1 VSTREVRM
9 PDAQTATAQTGEGQR
24 SGAVETSQTAAAMTA
39 DIADPGPLG
48 LAGFALTTFVLS
60 VFNADIISNKGVSG
74 QDLRGV
80 VLPLALFYGGIA
92 QLLAGMWEFKK
103 ANTFGAL
110 AFTSYGAFW
119 ISFAAYVKF
128 ILPGLNASPVTK
140 PDAHTVT
147 GLFLLAWTIFTLY
160 MLVASLRVNAAVAA
174 VFAVLTVTFIF
185 LTWGDL
191 STPANENLVKI
202 GGYLGIVT
210 AFLAWYA
217 SAAGVINAQWKRV
230 VLPVMPLK

>member
-9 PDAQTATAQTGEGQR
+9 PDAQSTAQTGEGQR
-24 SGAVETSQTAAAMTA
+24 SGAVQTAAAMTA

-48 LAGFALTTFVLS
+48 LGGFALTTFVLS
-60 VFNADIISNKGVSG
+60 VFNANIISNKGLEV
-74 QDLRGV
+74 V
-80 VLPLALFYGGIA
+80 VLPIALFYGGIA

-119 ISFAAYVKF
+119 ISLAAYLKF
-128 ILPGLNASPVTK
+128 TVPGLLASPATK
-140 PDAHTVT
+140 ADAHTAT
-147 GLFLLAWTIFTLY
+147 GLFLLAWTIFTAY
-160 MLVASLRVNAAVAA
+160 MLIAALRVNGALVI
-174 VFAVLTVTFIF
+174 VFAVLIVTFI
-185 LTWGDL
+185 LLAWGAFA
-191 STPANENLVKI
+191 SNTSITKI

-217 SAAGVINAQWKRV
+217 SAAGVINSTWKRV
-230 VLPVMPLK
+230 VLPVMPIK

>member
-1 VSTREVRM
+1 M
-9 PDAQTATAQTGEGQR
+9 PDAQSTAQTG
-24 SGAVETSQTAAAMTA
+24 QTAAAMTA

-48 LAGFALTTFVLS
+48 LAGFALTTFILS
-60 VFNADIISNKGVSG
+60 VFNAGLISNVGLKA
-74 QDLRGV
+74 V
-80 VLPLALFYGGIA
+80 VLPVALFYGGIA

-119 ISFAAYVKF
+119 MSYAAYVKF
-128 ILPGLNASPVTK
+128 VQPGLLASPATK
-140 PDAHTVT
+140 ADAKTAT
-147 GLFLLAWTIFTLY
+147 GIFLLAWTIFTAY
-160 MLVASLRVNAAVAA
+160 MLIAALRVNGAVFL
-174 VFAVLTVTFIF
+174 VFAVLIAAFIF
-185 LTWGDL
+185 LAWGDFAKSESL
-191 STPANENLVKI
+191 EKI

-230 VLPVMPLK
+230 VLPVMPIK

>member
-1 VSTREVRM
+1 MSTREVRM
-9 PDAQTATAQTGEGQR
+9 PDAQSTAQTG
-24 SGAVETSQTAAAMTA
+24 QTAAAMTA

-48 LAGFALTTFVLS
+48 LAGFALTTFILS
-60 VFNADIISNKGVSG
+60 VFNAGLISNVGLKA
-74 QDLRGV
+74 V
-80 VLPLALFYGGIA
+80 VLPVALFYGGIA

-119 ISFAAYVKF
+119 MSYAAYVKF
-128 ILPGLNASPVTK
+128 TVPALNASPATK
-140 PDAHTVT
+140 ADVRTAT
-147 GLFLLAWTIFTLY
+147 GLFLLAWTIFTAY
-160 MLVASLRVNAAVAA
+160 MLIAALRVNGAVFL
-174 VFAVLTVTFIF
+174 VFAVLIAAFIF
-185 LTWGDL
+185 LAWGDFAKSDSL
-191 STPANENLVKI
+191 EKI

-230 VLPVMPLK
+230 VLPVMPIK

>member
-1 VSTREVRM
+1 MSTREVRM
-9 PDAQTATAQTGEGQR
+9 PDAQSTAVQ
-24 SGAVETSQTAAAMTA
+24 TSQTAAAMTA

-48 LAGFALTTFVLS
+48 LAGFALTTFILS
-60 VFNADIISNKGVSG
+60 VFNAGLISNVGLKA
-74 QDLRGV
+74 V
-80 VLPLALFYGGIA
+80 VLPVALFYGGIA

-119 ISFAAYVKF
+119 MSYAAYIKF
-128 ILPGLNASPVTK
+128 VVPGLNASPATK
-140 PDAHTVT
+140 ADVRTAT
-147 GLFLLAWTIFTLY
+147 GLFLLAWTIFTAY
-160 MLVASLRVNAAVAA
+160 MLIAALRVNGAVFM
-174 VFAVLTVTFIF
+174 VFAVLIAAFIF
-185 LTWGDL
+185 LAWGDFAKSDSL
-191 STPANENLVKI
+191 EKI

-230 VLPVMPLK
+230 VLPVMPIK

>member
-9 PDAQTATAQTGEGQR
+9 PDAQSTAQTGEGQR
-24 SGAVETSQTAAAMTA
+24 SGAVQTAAAMTA

-60 VFNADIISNKGVSG
+60 VFNANIISNKG
-74 QDLRGV
+74 LAAV
-80 VLPLALFYGGIA
+80 VLPIALFYGGIA

-119 ISFAAYVKF
+119 ISLAAYLKF
-128 ILPGLNASPVTK
+128 TVPGLLASPATK
-140 PDAHTVT
+140 ADAHTAT
-147 GLFLLAWTIFTLY
+147 GLFLLAWTIFTAY
-160 MLVASLRVNAAVAA
+160 MLIAALRVNGALVI
-174 VFAVLTVTFIF
+174 VFAVLIVTFI
-185 LTWGDL
+185 LLAWGDFA
-191 STPANENLVKI
+191 SNTSITKI

-217 SAAGVINAQWKRV
+217 SAAGVINATWKRV
-230 VLPVMPLK
+230 VLPVMPIK

>member
-1 VSTREVRM
+1 MSTREVRM
-9 PDAQTATAQTGEGQR
+9 PDAQSTAQTG
-24 SGAVETSQTAAAMTA
+24 QTAAAMTA

-48 LAGFALTTFVLS
+48 LAGFALTTFILS
-60 VFNADIISNKGVSG
+60 VFNAGLISNVGLKA
-74 QDLRGV
+74 V
-80 VLPLALFYGGIA
+80 VLPVALFYGGIA

-119 ISFAAYVKF
+119 MSYAAYVKF
-128 ILPGLNASPVTK
+128 TVPALNASPATK
-140 PDAHTVT
+140 ADVRTAT
-147 GLFLLAWTIFTLY
+147 GLFLLAWTIFTAY
-160 MLVASLRVNAAVAA
+160 MLIAALRVNGAVFI
-174 VFAVLTVTFIF
+174 VFAVLIAAFIF
-185 LTWGDL
+185 LAWGDFAKSDSL
-191 STPANENLVKI
+191 EKI

-230 VLPVMPLK
+230 VLPVMPFE

>member
-1 VSTREVRM
+1 MSTREVRM
-9 PDAQTATAQTGEGQR
+9 PDAQSTAQTGEGQR
-24 SGAVETSQTAAAMTA
+24 SGAVQTGQTAAAMTA

-60 VFNADIISNKGVSG
+60 VFNANIISNKG
-74 QDLRGV
+74 LAAV
-80 VLPLALFYGGIA
+80 VLPIALFYGGIA

-119 ISFAAYVKF
+119 ISYAAYVKF
-128 ILPGLNASPVTK
+128 IVPGLLASPATK
-140 PDAHTVT
+140 ADVHTAS
-147 GLFLLAWTIFTLY
+147 GLFLLAWTIFTAY
-160 MLVASLRVNAAVAA
+160 MLIAALRVNGALVI
-174 VFAVLTVTFIF
+174 VFAVLIVTFI
-185 LTWGDL
+185 LLAWGDFA
-191 STPANENLVKI
+191 SNTSITKI

-217 SAAGVINAQWKRV
+217 SAAGVINATWKRV
-230 VLPVMPLK
+230 VLPVMPIK

>member
-9 PDAQTATAQTGEGQR
+9 PDAQSTAQTG
-24 SGAVETSQTAAAMTA
+24 QTAAAMTA

-48 LAGFALTTFVLS
+48 LAGFALTTFILS
-60 VFNADIISNKGVSG
+60 VFNAGLISNVGLK
-74 QDLRGV
+74 GV
-80 VLPLALFYGGIA
+80 VLPVALFYGGIA

-119 ISFAAYVKF
+119 MSYAAYVKF
-128 ILPGLNASPVTK
+128 VVPGLNASPATK
-140 PDAHTVT
+140 ADVRTAT
-147 GLFLLAWTIFTLY
+147 GLFLLAWTIFTAY
-160 MLVASLRVNAAVAA
+160 MLIAALRVNGAVFL
-174 VFAVLTVTFIF
+174 VFAVLTAAFIF
-185 LTWGDL
+185 LAWGDFAKSESL
-191 STPANENLVKI
+191 EKI

-230 VLPVMPLK
+230 VLPVMPIK

>member
-9 PDAQTATAQTGEGQR
+9 PDAQSTAQTGEGQR
-24 SGAVETSQTAAAMTA
+24 SGAVQTAAAMTA

-60 VFNADIISNKGVSG
+60 VFNANIISNKG
-74 QDLRGV
+74 LAAV
-80 VLPLALFYGGIA
+80 VLPIALFYGGIA

-119 ISFAAYVKF
+119 ISYAAYVKF
-128 ILPGLNASPVTK
+128 VGPGLLASPATK
-140 PDAHTVT
+140 ADVHTAS
-147 GLFLLAWTIFTLY
+147 GLFLLAWTIFTAY
-160 MLVASLRVNAAVAA
+160 MLIAALRVNGALVI
-174 VFAVLTVTFIF
+174 VFAVLIVTFI
-185 LTWGDL
+185 LLAWGDFA
-191 STPANENLVKI
+191 SNTSITKI

-217 SAAGVINAQWKRV
+217 SAAGVINATWKRV
-230 VLPVMPLK
+230 VLPVMPIK

>member
-9 PDAQTATAQTGEGQR
+9 PDAQSTAQTGEGQR
-24 SGAVETSQTAAAMTA
+24 SGAVQTAAAMTA

-60 VFNADIISNKGVSG
+60 VFNANIISNKG
-74 QDLRGV
+74 LEV
-80 VLPLALFYGGIA
+80 VLLPIALFYGGIA

-119 ISFAAYVKF
+119 ISLAAYLKF
-128 ILPGLNASPVTK
+128 TVPDLLASPATK
-140 PDAHTVT
+140 ADAHTAT
-147 GLFLLAWTIFTLY
+147 GLFLLAWTIFTAY
-160 MLVASLRVNAAVAA
+160 MLIAALRVNGALVI
-174 VFAVLTVTFIF
+174 VFAVLIVTFI
-185 LTWGDL
+185 LLAWGAFA
-191 STPANENLVKI
+191 SNTSITKI

-217 SAAGVINAQWKRV
+217 SAAGVINSTWKRV
-230 VLPVMPLK
+230 VLPVMPIK

>member
-1 VSTREVRM
+1 M
-9 PDAQTATAQTGEGQR
+9 PDAQSTAVQ
-24 SGAVETSQTAAAMTA
+24 TSQTAAAMTA

-48 LAGFALTTFVLS
+48 LAGFALTTFILS
-60 VFNADIISNKGVSG
+60 VFNAGLISNVGLKA
-74 QDLRGV
+74 V
-80 VLPLALFYGGIA
+80 VLPVALFYGGIA

-119 ISFAAYVKF
+119 MSYAAYIKF
-128 ILPGLNASPVTK
+128 VVPGLNASPATK
-140 PDAHTVT
+140 ADVRTAT
-147 GLFLLAWTIFTLY
+147 GLFLLAWTIFTAY
-160 MLVASLRVNAAVAA
+160 MLIAALRVNGAVFM
-174 VFAVLTVTFIF
+174 VFAVLIAAFIF
-185 LTWGDL
+185 LAWGDFAKSDSL
-191 STPANENLVKI
+191 EKI

-230 VLPVMPLK
+230 VLPVMPIK